1 MDGTK
6 RSRIHGSNRTH
17 WVGGKIMALEKSF
30 AVIGLGQFGL
40 SIVKG
45 LIELKQQ
52 VIAID
57 RDEARLKLIENDLS
71 SVFKADCTNLK
82 SLKDVGVANVD
93 VAIVTFGDNL
103 HDSIITTALL
113 SELNI
118 KHIAVRVDNE
128 EYGPIL
134 KKIGAH
140 EIIHPTDDAGRSLAF
155 RLSATNFSQFFS
167 FDKYYSVSTFVVPK
181 NFKTKKLIELD
192 WRNKFDI
199 NIVLIKKTAGNTN
212 PKEVEK
218 LIPAIPRAQE
228 LVEALDVLYV
238 IGKHKDLITFSNAI
252 NK

>member
-1 MDGTK
+1 
-6 RSRIHGSNRTH
+6 
-17 WVGGKIMALEKSF
+17 MATEKSF

-57 RDEARLKLIENDLS
+57 RDEARLKLIEGELS

-82 SLKDVGVANVD
+82 SLKEVGVAKVD

-113 SELNI
+113 SELKV
-118 KHIAVRVDNE
+118 KHIAVRVDNA

-140 EIIHPTDDAGRSLAF
+140 EVIHPTDDAGRSLAF

-167 FDKYYSVSTFVVPK
+167 FDKHYSVSSFVVPK
-181 NFKTKKLIELD
+181 NFKTKTLLELD

-199 NIVLIKKTAGNTN
+199 NIVLIKKTNGVTI
-212 PKEVEK
+212 PEK
-218 LIPAIPRAQE
+218 LEVITPKIPRAQE
-228 LVEALDVLYV
+228 LVEALDILYV
-238 IGKHKDLITFSNAI
+238 IGKHRDLITFSNAI